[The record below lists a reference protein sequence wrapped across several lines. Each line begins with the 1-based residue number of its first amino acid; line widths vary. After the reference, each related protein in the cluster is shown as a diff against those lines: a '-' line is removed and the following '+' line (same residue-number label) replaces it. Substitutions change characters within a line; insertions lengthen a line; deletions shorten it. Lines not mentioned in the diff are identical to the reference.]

1 MFVPL
6 SLRWWQKYCH
16 EISLELMNPYENLL
30 MKPSFSESF
39 IVFFFKIFFIPG
51 KFPVGCPKNPCFS
64 VTSQTEIMEFLVK
77 RKVLII
83 T

>member
-30 MKPSFSESF
+30 MKHAFSESF
-39 IVFFFKIFFIPG
+39 IVFFF
-51 KFPVGCPKNPCFS
+51 
-64 VTSQTEIMEFLVK
+64 
-77 RKVLII
+77 
-83 T
+83 

>member
-6 SLRWWQKYCH
+6 SLRWWQKYCR

-39 IVFFFKIFFIPG
+39 IVFFFFNFFHSWEISCGMSKKPMFFSNIP
-51 KFPVGCPKNPCFS
+51 N
-64 VTSQTEIMEFLVK
+64 
-77 RKVLII
+77 
-83 T
+83 

>member
-30 MKPSFSESF
+30 MKQAFSESF
-39 IVFFFKIFFIPG
+39 IVFFFKFF
-51 KFPVGCPKNPCFS
+51 S
-64 VTSQTEIMEFLVK
+64 FLGN
-77 RKVLII
+77 VLWDVQK
-83 T
+83 THVFQ